1 MSVIKLSAIDSTND
15 YLKELSRNQIVEN
28 FTTVV
33 ANKQTKGR
41 GQMGAAWVSEEG
53 KNLITSILIKDI
65 LQEVD
70 EIFHLN
76 VAVALSVFEVLK
88 ANNLPN
94 LAIKWPNDIMS
105 EQKKIAGILIENSIK
120 SDGKIESV
128 VGIGLNVNQKSFENL
143 PKASSMAVV
152 TNSEFDLDEILN
164 QLIFQIKKNCSF
176 ILTEQTDRLW
186 QDYHSNLYKIN
197 VPLAFEDANQHKFM
211 GIIQGVSTNG
221 LLEIK
226 LEDDSIK
233 SFGIK
238 EVQILL

>member
-41 GQMGAAWVSEEG
+41 GQMGSTWVSEEG
-53 KNLITSILIKDI
+53 KNLITSILIKDV

-120 SDGKIESV
+120 SDGNIESV

-164 QLIFQIKKNCSF
+164 QLIFQIKKNCSY
-176 ILTEQTDRLW
+176 ILTKQTDRLW

-197 VPLAFEDANQHKFM
+197 VPLAFEDVNQHKFM

>member
-41 GQMGAAWVSEEG
+41 GQMGSAWVSEEG

-76 VAVALSVFEVLK
+76 VAVALSIFEVLK
-88 ANNLPN
+88 ANDLPN

-143 PKASSMAVV
+143 PKASSMSLI
-152 TNSEFDLDEILN
+152 TNSEFDLDDILN
-164 QLIFQIKKNCSF
+164 QIIFQIKKNCGY
-176 ILTEQTDRLW
+176 ILTKKSERLW
-186 QDYHSNLYKIN
+186 QDYHNNLYKIN

-226 LEDDSIK
+226 LENDSIK
-233 SFGIK
+233 RFGIK

>member
-15 YLKELSRNQIVEN
+15 YLKELSRTQIVEN

-65 LQEVD
+65 LQDVD

-76 VAVALSVFEVLK
+76 VAVALSIFEVLK
-88 ANNLPN
+88 ANDLPN

-164 QLIFQIKKNCSF
+164 QLIFQIKKNCSL
-176 ILTEQTDRLW
+176 ILTKQTDRLW
-186 QDYHSNLYKIN
+186 QDYHCNLYKIN